1 MDIGNILVQSG
12 AIDGIAN
19 QLGIPPAMA
28 RAGAGALLPAILGG
42 FKGQAQQ
49 QSGGLGDLIG
59 MIGGMGGAGMLEQVI
74 APNAANVGQGNDV
87 LGQIFGSKDVSR
99 TVAADASA
107 KSGLDLETLKK
118 MLPLLAMAVAGY
130 MAYQGRQGRQGAD
143 GAAAPADGGGLGG
156 ILGSVLG
163 GGGAQ
168 QGGGGLGGIL
178 GSILGGGG
186 AATPQAAPAGGLG
199 GLGSMLDL
207 DGDGNPLD
215 DIIGMAGR
223 MTGR

>member
-1 MDIGNILVQSG
+1 MDISNILVQSG

-28 RAGAGALLPAILGG
+28 RAGAGALLPSILGG

-59 MIGGMGGAGMLEQVI
+59 MLGGMGGAGMLEQII
-74 APNAANVGQGNDV
+74 APSAANVDTGNNV

-99 TVAADASA
+99 SVAADASA
-107 KSGLDLETLKK
+107 KSGIDAETLKK

-130 MAYQGRQGRQGAD
+130 MAWQGRQGDA
-143 GAAAPADGGGLGG
+143 GAAAPADAGGLGG
-156 ILGSVLG
+156 ILGN
-163 GGGAQ
+163 
-168 QGGGGLGGIL
+168 
-178 GSILGGGG
+178 ILGGG
-186 AATPQAAPAGGLG
+186 AAAPQAAPAGGLG
-199 GLGSMLDL
+199 GLGSMLDM

-215 DIIGMAGR
+215 DIMGMAGK
-223 MTGR
+223 MMGR